1 MRNLYFDDKER
12 RWSFISIPKEIIVN
26 GISSSQILDALNN
39 MLRIIFIY
47 TTNSSYTIHFVNKEA
62 TSDIRLKEKIEVFSN
77 FQQFFKYFKIENLQK
92 ILTKII
98 PLPYFTI
105 IYKTEFD
112 LKKIIEKAKK
122 NQLI

>member
-12 RWSFISIPKEIIVN
+12 RWSFISIPKEIIIN

-39 MLRIIFIY
+39 ILRIIFTY

-77 FQQFFKYFKIENLQK
+77 FQQFFNISKLKIFKI
-92 ILTKII
+92 
-98 PLPYFTI
+98 F
-105 IYKTEFD
+105 
-112 LKKIIEKAKK
+112 
-122 NQLI
+122 